1 MTTIMPIITIFAFY
15 RFHSKNLTFRFHSKY
30 YFPAY
35 LIAYILLV
43 IAGSISDWLPQVPLK
58 FPFLIAAI
66 IYPFF
71 LFKDRYT
78 KRIFCVLFSY
88 LLYMISE
95 LLVLFLLSFCLKLD
109 TSSLVSSTLY
119 QSIGSFL
126 ADLLLLSIVEIIIR
140 SKKNK
145 PSVIDN
151 FRVELLFIVGINV
164 LFITVLSGL
173 FYYNN
178 LFLTVNTAIN
188 LMLFSTALISIIASF
203 TLYKVSKKSEEL
215 MQTNLKMQQIEM
227 ENKLME
233 NIADVVNNLRNLRH
247 DMNNH
252 LGILQGLLSLGEYK
266 ESTQYLDSLLQ
277 DLKIANNVVLVD
289 NKFLSILMNSKI
301 SKALALNIPI
311 ETNIHVS
318 TFPLSDKDLCA
329 LIGNILENAIEAA
342 AQTDQPYI
350 SFTMEKANS
359 NLLIYCENSFS
370 VIPIFHNGELI
381 TTKSDKKYHGIGTQ
395 IIKST
400 VDHYHGQTDIFVT
413 DLFHVSI
420 SIPY

>member
-151 FRVELLFIVGINV
+151 FRVELLFIIGINV

-173 FYYNN
+173 KNVEIRKEIERMQSEALEKAELN
-178 LFLTVNTAIN
+178 ISDVVKLVKEIATSGKNETVRLRAMD
-188 LMLFSTALISIIASF
+188 MLLKYLGAYADDAKLISR
-203 TLYKVSKKSEEL
+203 LSEDE
-215 MQTNLKMQQIEM
+215 IE
-227 ENKLME
+227 KLANRLIE
-233 NIADVVNNLRNLRH
+233 K
-247 DMNNH
+247 
-252 LGILQGLLSLGEYK
+252 LG
-266 ESTQYLDSLLQ
+266 
-277 DLKIANNVVLVD
+277 
-289 NKFLSILMNSKI
+289 
-301 SKALALNIPI
+301 
-311 ETNIHVS
+311 
-318 TFPLSDKDLCA
+318 
-329 LIGNILENAIEAA
+329 
-342 AQTDQPYI
+342 
-350 SFTMEKANS
+350 
-359 NLLIYCENSFS
+359 
-370 VIPIFHNGELI
+370 
-381 TTKSDKKYHGIGTQ
+381 
-395 IIKST
+395 
-400 VDHYHGQTDIFVT
+400 
-413 DLFHVSI
+413 
-420 SIPY
+420 